1 MDGFFVYNINRLI
14 GKVAIIMSERE
25 RVAQMVNEIP
35 DYKLGYVLAY
45 LQGLMAD
52 EAEDDAFCERLY
64 QDYLNDPDPEK
75 DKEYSLEDCKKEWG
89 LE

>member
-1 MDGFFVYNINRLI
+1 
-14 GKVAIIMSERE
+14 MSERE

>member
-1 MDGFFVYNINRLI
+1 MDGFFVYNTNRLI

-25 RVAQMVNEIP
+25 RVAQMMNEIP